1 VSGFGCLNLM
11 ALFRVGW
18 MGWDGTGYGLWVYG
32 IRARMIDLYQLGV
45 CSYWQIGYPLV
56 HGVLHCYYALLTTV
70 Y

>member
-1 VSGFGCLNLM
+1 
-11 ALFRVGW
+11 